1 MNIGARVIE
10 LVLGGA
16 RSGKSAYAEAQ
27 IGTNT
32 VTRVL
37 YVATAMQYTVDS
49 RNDQEMRERIIAH
62 QQSRPHHWD
71 TLETPLAL
79 GDVLIQNEK
88 KYDYLLIDCL
98 TLWLSN
104 CLCSED
110 PTILDQQKNALL
122 NSLNSFNGKVYLV
135 SNEVGQGIIPMNALS
150 RKFVDEAG
158 RLHQEVA
165 KIADHVTWVV
175 AGLPQTLK

>member
-1 MNIGARVIE
+1 VIE

-27 IGTNT
+27 IGDDLNL
-32 VTRVL
+32 RVL
-37 YVATAMQYTVDS
+37 YVATAQQYTVDEQG
-49 RNDQEMRERIIAH
+49 DQEMQDRICAH
-62 QQSRPHHWD
+62 QKSRPNHWD
-71 TLETPLAL
+71 TLEEPLAL
-79 GDVLIQNEK
+79 SDVLTQNET

-110 PTILDQQKNALL
+110 TAIFERQKSAFL
-122 NSLNSFNGKVYLV
+122 NSLSSFNGKVYLV
-135 SNEVGQGIIPMNALS
+135 SNEVGQGIIPMNKLS
-150 RKFVDEAG
+150 RRFVDEAG
-158 RLHQEVA
+158 RLHQDIA
-165 KIADHVTWVV
+165 KIANHVTWVV